1 MLVYLLFV
9 LGFIFLVKGAQ
20 VFVDGASSLARHFS
34 VSELT
39 IGLTIVA
46 FGTSMPELV
55 VMLLSNWQGVSD
67 IGLGSTIG
75 STLGNILLITG
86 IVTIIRPLRVNPS
99 LERFQ
104 LPLCVV
110 ACLLLV
116 AAANNFFIPNTR
128 HTSIGWIDGL
138 LLVSIFASFI
148 YMTIG
153 IAHKNAKKQK
163 LIEQQKLPLFQTL
176 AQTGLG
182 IVALTIGGHWIVGGA
197 LEISNL
203 LNISETFVGL
213 IIVSVGTLMPEL
225 VTSITAS
232 LRHHSDLALGNIF
245 GSVIFNLGFIIGMSA
260 LIRPIAYTANFN
272 INLAIL
278 IGAILLLTYFLY
290 TGKKQR
296 YLERWE
302 GIALLC
308 GYLIYI
314 AAAALQ
320 G

>member
-55 VMLLSNWQGVSD
+55 VMVLSNWQGVSS

-75 STLGNILLITG
+75 STLGNILLIAG
-86 IVTIIRPLRVNPS
+86 VVTIIRPLRVNPS

-110 ACLLLV
+110 ACLLL
-116 AAANNFFIPNTR
+116 AATANNFFIPSAN
-128 HTSIGWIDGL
+128 HTSIGWIDGI

-153 IAHKNAKKQK
+153 IAHKHTKKEKNIAPQK
-163 LIEQQKLPLFQTL
+163 ISLVKTL
-176 AQTGLG
+176 AQTGIG

-197 LEISNL
+197 LEISDL

-225 VTSITAS
+225 VTSIIAS
-232 LRHHSDLALGNIF
+232 IKHHSDLALGNIF
-245 GSVIFNLGFIIGMSA
+245 GSVIFNLGFIIGISA
-260 LIRPIAYTANFN
+260 IIKPIAYTASFN

-278 IGAILLLTYFLY
+278 VGAILLLTYFLY

-302 GIALLC
+302 GITLLC